1 MADPVLQIEDL
12 GVRFHLKR
20 GRLTAVDQ
28 VSLTVNRSETFGLVG
43 ESGSGKTVTA
53 RAVMRLVPIPPGEIF
68 QGRILFDGD
77 NVLDKSEADMRE
89 LRGRKIAMVFQE
101 PMSALNP
108 VFTVGSQISDA
119 LRTNLGMSKREAKER
134 VIELLNLVGIPSPE
148 SRYGNYVHEFS
159 GGMRQRVMLAMA
171 LSCNPSFLIAD
182 EPTTALDVTI
192 QATILELIQSM
203 TERFHMSLIFIT
215 HNLGVVAHTCD
226 TIGVMYA
233 SHLVELGA
241 KDEIFAKPL
250 HPYTQGLLNSIPR
263 LDTQG
268 EIPDAD
274 QGACVQ
280 HAGAAA
286 GLQVQPAL
294 RARHGHLQPGSAAAQ
309 RGGARALRGLS
320 FASMSRDGEPGR
332 P

>member
-20 GRLTAVDQ
+20 GRLTAVDR

-77 NVLDKSEADMRE
+77 NVLDKSEAEMRE

-119 LRTNLGMSKREAKER
+119 LRTNLGMSRKEARER

-233 SHLVELGA
+233 SHLVELGT
-241 KDEIFAKPL
+241 KDEIFANPL

-263 LDTQG
+263 LDTQAKFLTPIKG
-268 EIPDAD
+268 LVCNMLEPP
-274 QGACVQ
+274 QGCKFNPRCEHAMDVCSQEVPPLKEVAPGHFVAC
-280 HAGAAA
+280 
-286 GLQVQPAL
+286 
-294 RARHGHLQPGSAAAQ
+294 HLHP
-309 RGGARALRGLS
+309 
-320 FASMSRDGEPGR
+320 
-332 P
+332 